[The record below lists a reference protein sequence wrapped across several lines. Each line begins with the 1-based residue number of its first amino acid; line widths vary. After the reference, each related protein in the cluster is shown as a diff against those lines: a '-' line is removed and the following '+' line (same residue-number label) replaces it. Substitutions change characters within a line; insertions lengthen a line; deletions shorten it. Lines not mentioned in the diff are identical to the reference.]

1 MTAQSNASTRENKS
15 VRSDLWLVN
24 CDCSRIFSNQFPLD
38 IFQVWIN
45 SYSFE
50 PNPDCNYCV
59 LVQEKQRPTE
69 IGMAGESNLPLS
81 VWIVIHSATDSAITC
96 VYGGTGVIVV
106 TGLWI
111 FCIYKA
117 FDTKFYD
124 RCYDNPNYSK
134 LMKLLLLNGIT
145 FSGQSWLVTWK
156 SRTVFK
162 DIHEVLVS
170 GVVWLWVIVLNVHY
184 QPPFVSIFTVTALFP
199 WLIQRSVDQPIVI
212 ILKLQGILISS
223 SPLYQAK

>member
-156 SRTVFK
+156 SREQYLRTYTKYLFR
-162 DIHEVLVS
+162 ELFGYES
-170 GVVWLWVIVLNVHY
+170 SFLM
-184 QPPFVSIFTVTALFP
+184 SIINLRLCPSLPSLRCFH
-199 WLIQRSVDQPIVI
+199 
-212 ILKLQGILISS
+212 G
-223 SPLYQAK
+223 